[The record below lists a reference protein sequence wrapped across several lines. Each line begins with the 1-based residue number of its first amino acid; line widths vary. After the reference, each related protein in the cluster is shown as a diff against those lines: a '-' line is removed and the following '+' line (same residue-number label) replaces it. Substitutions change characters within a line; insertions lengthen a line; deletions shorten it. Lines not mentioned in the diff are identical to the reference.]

1 MTSGKLQGVRIA
13 ILVSDGY
20 EELELID
27 PQRALEHSGAS
38 TFVVSSTKHISA
50 MDKVEGTD
58 RGKRRQHVPVDIPL
72 DSAKPED
79 FHALLLPGG
88 SRNAEHL
95 IANAEA
101 VEFVQEFTQTRKLVA
116 AIGEAVELLRRAG
129 VLRGRMVAAGARLRR
144 ELEDEGT
151 ICVDEGV
158 VCDGNLITARSL
170 NDVAALSQEMS
181 RMLAKLREHS
191 PGIRKLA

>member
-1 MTSGKLQGVRIA
+1 MASGKLQGIRIA

-20 EELELID
+20 EELELIE

-50 MDKVEGTD
+50 MDKVEGAD
-58 RGKRRQHVPVDIPL
+58 RGRRRQSVPVDIRL
-72 DSAKPED
+72 ESARPED

-95 IANAEA
+95 IANPKAL
-101 VEFVQEFTQTRKLVA
+101 EFAKEFMRTRKLVA
-116 AIGEAVELLRRAG
+116 AIGEAVELLRRIG
-129 VLRGRMVAAGARLRR
+129 VLGGRMVAAGTPLRR
-144 ELEDEGT
+144 ELENEGT

-158 VCDGNLITARSL
+158 VCDSNLITARSL
-170 NDVAALSQEMS
+170 NDVAALIQEMT
-181 RMLAKLREHS
+181 RVLTGLREHS
-191 PGIRKLA
+191 AGIRKLA